1 MCTSPLSTPT
11 GSYPQRSPQRWRND
25 IPVVPHVRA
34 SSRACR
40 GIAPARRPILAAPLR
55 SPPATF
61 ALHRITA
68 GHEASVG
75 GSNRTLRALLGTGSS
90 PRSGRERL
98 RTPHPRCMDLRCPHC
113 PSTARRQLSTARA
126 LHPQCS
132 SELSTSRSTAGE
144 NHTGVVP
151 SVSWQGSRARP
162 GRPAGV
168 APESAPKH
176 GAEERPGARAR
187 RRLGEPPG
195 GNRPANGPRTHNG
208 AARRGRPVVREE
220 WADRREGRPRAR
232 AARRRPRRSRARS
245 TTDRPRA
252 VPVRGRGGASS

>member
-1 MCTSPLSTPT
+1 MLPAPCPRHRRAAIPRCRDAANGGAQRRGGPPTGPVTRWKRGSARVCTSSPSTFT
-11 GSYPQRSPQRWRND
+11 RSYPQRSPQRWRND

-61 ALHRITA
+61 ALHGITA

-75 GSNRTLRALLGTGSS
+75 RSNRTLRPLLGTGSS

-113 PSTARRQLSTARA
+113 PSTAHRQLSTARA
-126 LHPQCS
+126 RHPQCS

-151 SVSWQGSRARP
+151 SVS
-162 GRPAGV
+162 
-168 APESAPKH
+168 
-176 GAEERPGARAR
+176 
-187 RRLGEPPG
+187 
-195 GNRPANGPRTHNG
+195 
-208 AARRGRPVVREE
+208 
-220 WADRREGRPRAR
+220 
-232 AARRRPRRSRARS
+232 
-245 TTDRPRA
+245 
-252 VPVRGRGGASS
+252 